1 MIAKFTTDTP
11 ISNKEAEAF
20 IKLAIKDLGE
30 GSEVELFQMG
40 YCGNSGHS
48 NVITSCCN
56 RAINQCL
63 VVIIIE

>member
-1 MIAKFTTDTP
+1 MNTAAIVNERKLTYYMIAKFTTDTP

-40 YCGNSGHS
+40 ELWHD
-48 NVITSCCN
+48 
-56 RAINQCL
+56 
-63 VVIIIE
+63 